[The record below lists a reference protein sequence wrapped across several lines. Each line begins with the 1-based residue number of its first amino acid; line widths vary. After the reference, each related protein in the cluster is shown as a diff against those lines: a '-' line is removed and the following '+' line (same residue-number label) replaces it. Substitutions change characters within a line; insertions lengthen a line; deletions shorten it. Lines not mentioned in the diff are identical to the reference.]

1 MSFLRRFISSAI
13 IIAFIILV
21 IFIFP
26 NWVYA
31 SVAATLAAL
40 AMYEFFSMVEKK
52 GIQIYK
58 YFGILLGLMIFFMV
72 YMELAPFYGSE
83 LVLMVAAFITLFIL
97 QFMRRDNNQAIA
109 GVSTTMFGI
118 VYIGWLFSY
127 MLRLKMFVNG
137 PQLVAYL
144 LLVTKA
150 GDIGAYIIGSA
161 LGRHSLLPRI
171 SPKKTIEGA
180 LGGFLFS
187 VSASLLSK
195 FYLTDISLWHLM
207 ILGSLLGIIAQLGD
221 LSESLIKRD
230 CQIKDSSG
238 VIPGIGGVLDLI
250 DSILF
255 TAPVFY
261 FYLKIFL

>member
-1 MSFLRRFISSAI
+1 MTFLRRTLSSALI
-13 IIAFIILV
+13 IMFVWFV
-21 IFIFP
+21 IFVFP
-26 NWVYA
+26 NWAYA
-31 SVAATLAAL
+31 LVSATLAAL

-52 GIQIYK
+52 GVQIYK

-83 LVLMVAAFITLFIL
+83 LVLMVGAFITLFIL
-97 QFMRRDNNQAIA
+97 QFMRRDNTQAIA

-127 MLRLKMFVNG
+127 MLKLKMLPNG
-137 PQLVAYL
+137 SELVAYL
-144 LLVTKA
+144 ILVTKA
-150 GDIGAYIIGSA
+150 GDIGAYIVGSS

-171 SPKKTIEGA
+171 SPKKTVEGA
-180 LGGFLFS
+180 IGGFVFS
-187 VSASLLSK
+187 LSASVLSK
-195 FYLTDISLWHLM
+195 FYLPDISLWHLLL
-207 ILGSLLGIIAQLGD
+207 LGSMLGVIAQLGD

-238 VIPGIGGVLDLI
+238 VIPGIGGILDLI